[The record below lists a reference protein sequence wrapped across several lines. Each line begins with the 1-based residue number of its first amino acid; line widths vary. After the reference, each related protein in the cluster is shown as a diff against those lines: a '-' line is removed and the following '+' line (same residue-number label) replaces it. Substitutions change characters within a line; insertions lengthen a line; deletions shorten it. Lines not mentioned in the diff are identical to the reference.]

1 MKQDI
6 KEISYNIKR
15 ETEDKHLI
23 YTIDYLLYNEFL
35 DRFIGN
41 GYRLDIHKNINAI
54 CWQVLEDKDGIID
67 IVMEKVLEDYFN
79 IDNLKIIYLI
89 DTEFMKQFNKAK
101 KYFVETYKMKKIKED
116 EELITRLNLHFN
128 YVFNNCGYND
138 VKAILNA
145 MSTQTFKNSTVD
157 DLKLDLSLD
166 RYKDFDK
173 IYNKTL
179 NEFKKLHK
187 NMQLENNQEKPSK
200 IGFGWKMYAVVKGI
214 ETLFKL

>member
-1 MKQDI
+1 MKQDMR
-6 KEISYNIKR
+6 EISYNIKR

-23 YTIDYLLYNEFL
+23 YTIDYLLYNEIL
-35 DRFIGN
+35 DRFS
-41 GYRLDIHKNINAI
+41 RFSTDFHKNVNAM
-54 CWQVLEDKDGIID
+54 CWQVLEDKNGIID
-67 IVMEKVLEDYFN
+67 YVMQEVLKDYFN
-79 IDNLKIIYLI
+79 VDSLKINYLI
-89 DTEFMKQFNKAK
+89 DTEFMKMFNKAK
-101 KYFVETYKMKKIKED
+101 RYFIETSKMMKVKED

-145 MSTQTFKNSTVD
+145 MSTQTFKNSTID

-187 NMQLENNQEKPSK
+187 NMQLENNQEKSSK
-200 IGFGWKMYAVVKGI
+200 IGFGWKMYAVLKGI